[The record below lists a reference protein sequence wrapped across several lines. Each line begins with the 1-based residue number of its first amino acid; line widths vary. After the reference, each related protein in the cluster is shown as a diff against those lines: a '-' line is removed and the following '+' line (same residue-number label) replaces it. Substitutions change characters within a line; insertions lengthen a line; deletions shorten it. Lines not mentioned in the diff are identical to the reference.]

1 VKNIFWIR
9 KLFFI
14 TASLIVAITL
24 FYHTTAHSKPR
35 KARFYDFSDQLIDG
49 KIKKPSTL
57 WMDSSSRAKF
67 GKLLLLKKSF
77 RNALIMSAKDPILK

>member
-1 VKNIFWIR
+1 MKNIFWIR
-9 KLFFI
+9 KVFFI
-14 TASLIVAITL
+14 TASLIVTIIL
-24 FYHTTAHSKPR
+24 FHHLAAHAKPQ

-57 WMDSSSRAKF
+57 WIDSRSRAKF

-77 RNALIMSAKDPILK
+77 RNALIMTAKDPILK